1 MPAISTPLLIF
12 AALLATLAAYV
23 TIALLDSEPPD
34 PFFEYL
40 LIGEASALAGVAFPR
55 RER

>member
-1 MPAISTPLLIF
+1 MPNVTTPLLVF
-12 AALLATLAAYV
+12 AALIATLAAYV
-23 TIALLDSEPPD
+23 AIALLDSDPPD